1 MTEPRKLNNFLLFQ
15 GATKALRMDI
25 LVRYLCLALPEV
37 NYQLIKQF
45 HLGEGLN
52 NVVSSVQQLIGP
64 AVSILQGR
72 VNAGHPH
79 SSAEHTLETVR
90 EEWCALVADMR
101 SDCSTAI
108 NEILIIILET
118 DVSHQSTGSGRVSKN
133 GEFVNQNAD
142 LRLNQKYSELV
153 TKIQLE
159 LSSERMQAVE
169 ATK

>member
-1 MTEPRKLNNFLLFQ
+1 
-15 GATKALRMDI
+15 MDI

-72 VNAGHPH
+72 VNAGHR

-101 SDCSTAI
+101 TDCSTAI
-108 NEILIIILET
+108 NEILTIILET
-118 DVSHQSTGSGRVSKN
+118 EVTHQSTGSGRISKN

-142 LRLNQKYSELV
+142 LRLSQKYTDVV
-153 TKIQLE
+153 TKTQQEMSAEQML
-159 LSSERMQAVE
+159 AG
-169 ATK
+169 K